1 MRKSVSLTPK
11 EAERHGLSLNKDGQ
25 RRTAFELLSYP
36 NVTISDLAKIWPRFG
51 ELAPKIAEQIE
62 IDAKYDVYLS
72 RQAADIAAY
81 RRDESFELP
90 DDFDYAALPGL
101 SNEMKQK
108 LQTHRPRTIGHAS
121 RIDGVTP
128 AALTLLVAHV
138 RRGKKIRENCVSKS
152 GQGTFD
158 LDADKARALALFPVS
173 RETETQLDTYVEV
186 FLLWQS
192 KLNLV
197 ASSTLHKLWTR
208 HIADSLQL
216 LPLVPEAR
224 VWVDFGSGG
233 GFPGIPIACALAG
246 QPGAKVH
253 LIESNGKKAAFLRE
267 AVRATGAP
275 AVVHQERAEKF
286 GESCAET
293 VHAVTA
299 RALAPLKILCDQA
312 FPLISRGA
320 VGLFPKG
327 QDIDAELTDAAKYW
341 RLEASKVPSKTSPE
355 SSIVVI
361 RTLKP
366 LRSA

>member
-1 MRKSVSLTPK
+1 M
-11 EAERHGLSLNKDGQ
+11 
-25 RRTAFELLSYP
+25 
-36 NVTISDLAKIWPRFG
+36 
-51 ELAPKIAEQIE
+51 
-62 IDAKYDVYLS
+62 
-72 RQAADIAAY
+72 
-81 RRDESFELP
+81 
-90 DDFDYAALPGL
+90 
-101 SNEMKQK
+101 
-108 LQTHRPRTIGHAS
+108 
-121 RIDGVTP
+121 
-128 AALTLLVAHV
+128 
-138 RRGKKIRENCVSKS
+138 SKS

-158 LDADKARALALFPVS
+158 LDADKARALTLFPVS
-173 RETETQLDTYVEV
+173 RETETQLDTYVQV

-197 ASSTLHKLWTR
+197 ASSTLHELWTR

-299 RALAPLKILCDQA
+299 RALAPLKVLCDQA
-312 FPLISRGA
+312 VPLISRGA
-320 VGLFPKG
+320 VGLFLKG

-341 RLEASKVPSKTSPE
+341 RLEASKVPSKTSPQ
-355 SSIVVI
+355 SSIVVV
-361 RTLKP
+361 RGLRP
-366 LRSA
+366 L